1 MKQCT
6 KYNKANTNVVT
17 SFGDGCSLK
26 YRSAVNEM
34 FPLKETEFENM
45 KIKMMNN
52 DDEHL
57 KRTYGDYMQLPP
69 VEQRINHA
77 PYIIEFGDVEK

>member
-1 MKQCT
+1 MQCRHKNGWIHNIEGT
-6 KYNKANTNVVT
+6 EYESDPYASLNYVVID
-17 SFGDGCSLK
+17 SDK
-26 YRSAVNEM
+26 
-34 FPLKETEFENM
+34 TEFENM